1 MAGRQ
6 RGMTLLEMLVV
17 LMIAGMALALGFQSL
32 GQWRRAET
40 AITGL
45 SGQARQVALTQA
57 WVTDSLRSLVPVES
71 APFSGSASELRGTS
85 INAVL
90 ASRGGNT
97 DVHWSLSSGTSGEV
111 LTLVENGQTLSIPLA
126 DTRSA
131 VFSYVDP
138 EGKPHDRWPPAL
150 GVADNLPAAITL
162 QLTAHDGSVRLWAA
176 AIAGMRNP
184 LPLYFEPEVE

>member
-1 MAGRQ
+1 MGRRE

-17 LMIAGMALALGFQSL
+17 LMIAAMALALGFQSL

-40 AITGL
+40 AISGL
-45 SGQARQVALTQA
+45 TGQARQVTLSQT
-57 WVTDSLRSLVPVES
+57 WLTDSLRSLIPVEA
-71 APFSGSASELRGTS
+71 APFTGTATELRGMAV
-85 INAVL
+85 NAVL

-97 DVHWSLSSGTSGEV
+97 DVRWSLTPGASGQM
-111 LTLVENGQTLSIPLA
+111 LTLVENGQTLSMPLA
-126 DTRSA
+126 GIRSA
-131 VFSYVDP
+131 AFSYVDP

-162 QLTAHDGSVRLWAA
+162 QLTSHDGSVSLWAA

-184 LPLYFEPEVE
+184 LPLYFEPEVD